1 MLVFDIQ
8 QSESAIRTLISPVC
22 HHRALS
28 RVPSAIQKVLISY
41 LFYKQ
46 QCIYVN
52 PNQKVKHKY
61 HIFTYLCE
69 SRKIVCANSMCLTLC
84 DPMDCSPPGFSVHG
98 DSPGKNTGMGCHVL
112 LQGIFPAQGS
122 NPYLLHLLHW
132 QVGSLPPVPS
142 GSTQGSRD
150 PPHRAASSSNE
161 FARVDVSEKAKVEE
175 CEWTCL

>member
-98 DSPGKNTGMGCHVL
+98 ILQARALELVAISFFRGSFRHSNQTHVSCMSCIGRQIL
-112 LQGIFPAQGS
+112 
-122 NPYLLHLLHW
+122 Y
-132 QVGSLPPVPS
+132 
-142 GSTQGSRD
+142 
-150 PPHRAASSSNE
+150 HRATWEAPKTTIDHPKMCDHGPVSIKLYLWTLKCE
-161 FARVDVSEKAKVEE
+161 FHISFI
-175 CEWTCL
+175 

>member
-84 DPMDCSPPGFSVHG
+84 DPMDCSPPGFSVHR
-98 DSPGKNTGMGCHVL
+98 DSPGKNTGVGCQAL
-112 LQGIFPAQGS
+112 LQGIFP
-122 NPYLLHLLHW
+122 
-132 QVGSLPPVPS
+132 
-142 GSTQGSRD
+142 TQGLNPGLSRCRWILYCLSHQGRHLGS
-150 PPHRAASSSNE
+150 PKQQQMAWGISRA
-161 FARVDVSEKAKVEE
+161 FIYGFI
-175 CEWTCL
+175 L